1 MKYEE
6 LFEKFKNSENN
17 NIEFENN
24 SSFIVVRFL
33 PKLIYDFYE
42 KKDIKSIKKIIDF
55 IFLNK
60 SDIGYFLSTKK
71 LFDNLA
77 ITDRINLLKLVKN
90 DFNDNNIDSFYLKIY
105 SNISASIFEVL
116 FDYNST
122 SYKNFFLKNKT
133 FNKDEFKFIFDLY
146 LIENEI
152 TILDKVSFLNLIY
165 NKKIKYDFI
174 SDNVKYTKNEL
185 EDFFKMRI
193 EKDNAFF
200 ITNTSSDSFN
210 ENYKDFVK
218 ITVKSLNS
226 LNDELN
232 FNINIYDLITKDIK
246 ELKENVILN
255 KGKNPYIDKLYE
267 TLIQKSKKELFL
279 YNAIRDN
286 YLILKNNNNNYN
298 K

>member
-1 MKYEE
+1 MKDV
-6 LFEKFKNSENN
+6 NA
-17 NIEFENN
+17 
-24 SSFIVVRFL
+24 
-33 PKLIYDFYE
+33 
-42 KKDIKSIKKIIDF
+42 
-55 IFLNK
+55 
-60 SDIGYFLSTKK
+60 LSK
-71 LFDNLA
+71 
-77 ITDRINLLKLVKN
+77 
-90 DFNDNNIDSFYLKIY
+90 
-105 SNISASIFEVL
+105 EVL
-116 FDYNST
+116 AY
-122 SYKNFFLKNKT
+122 
-133 FNKDEFKFIFDLY
+133 
-146 LIENEI
+146 
-152 TILDKVSFLNLIY
+152 
-165 NKKIKYDFI
+165 
-174 SDNVKYTKNEL
+174 
-185 EDFFKMRI
+185 MI